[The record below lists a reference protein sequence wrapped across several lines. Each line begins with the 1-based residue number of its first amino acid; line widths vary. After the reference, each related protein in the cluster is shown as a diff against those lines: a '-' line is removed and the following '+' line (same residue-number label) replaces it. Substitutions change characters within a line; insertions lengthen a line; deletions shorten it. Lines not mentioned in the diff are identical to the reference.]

1 MVSSVVIIKL
11 QRARRRFLLSRLN
24 TFRQPFVTKF
34 GVVVHHHE
42 PEYDAKKW
50 DSSSSHSQGLYN
62 PIFSLIIYFACDNLP
77 LISVWL

>member
-34 GVVVHHHE
+34 GVVVRHHE
-42 PEYDAKKW
+42 PECDAKKLGFYFK
-50 DSSSSHSQGLYN
+50 SQSGL
-62 PIFSLIIYFACDNLP
+62 
-77 LISVWL
+77 V